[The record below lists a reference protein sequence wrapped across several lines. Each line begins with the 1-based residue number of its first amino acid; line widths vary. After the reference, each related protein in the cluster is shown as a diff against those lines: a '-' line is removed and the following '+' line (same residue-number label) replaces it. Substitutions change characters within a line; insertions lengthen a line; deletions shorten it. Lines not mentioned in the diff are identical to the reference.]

1 MGCRIAHSRCPA
13 DRQRRLAER
22 VGAVALDPLR
32 RRASKYEEGHTMTA
46 FLWITA
52 LACWSIAALLIVG
65 VVGPSFLEPLRLARQ
80 FDEEPKA
87 E

>member
-1 MGCRIAHSRCPA
+1 
-13 DRQRRLAER
+13 
-22 VGAVALDPLR
+22 
-32 RRASKYEEGHTMTA
+32 MTA

-65 VVGPSFLEPLRLARQ
+65 VVGPSFLEPLRLARH